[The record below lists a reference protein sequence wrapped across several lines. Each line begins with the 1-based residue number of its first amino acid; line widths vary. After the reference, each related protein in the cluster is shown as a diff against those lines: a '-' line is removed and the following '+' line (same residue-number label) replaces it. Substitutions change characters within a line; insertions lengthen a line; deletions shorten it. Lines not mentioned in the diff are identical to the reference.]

1 MEAAFTWIGTMNFPG
16 FDVGGFHGTQAET
29 AAPVAET
36 KATFLRCRAEPQ
48 ESGLF

>member
-16 FDVGGFHGTQAET
+16 FDVGGSHGTQAET